1 MNHISRNQNAT
12 RSGTLRL
19 PIIGLSYHARLK
31 LSGFLFVAPIMLFF
45 LLFNVYPMLRALQ
58 ISFTNYNLLE
68 PPVYVGARNYMRVF
82 ADPNFR
88 KAALVTV
95 QYILL
100 FGPISWVLGFGSALL
115 LNKSFPLRDLFRSS
129 IFLPSVLSMVAMAVV
144 FKLMLTPT
152 GPVNALLGWTI
163 GWITDKTWAMRGVA
177 MVSIWR
183 SMGYFMI
190 LFLVGLQTIPDEYYD
205 AAKVDGAGSW
215 AQFRHITL
223 PLIRPVFAFIVIVT
237 LIRGM
242 MAIGEMMIMT
252 EGGPNNWT
260 RTLVLYIYQT
270 GIRSLKMGRASA
282 MSLVVFV
289 AVLILTLIQLKLF
302 RVYEEE

>member
-1 MNHISRNQNAT
+1 MNDISFHQSTAKSRWLHFL
-12 RSGTLRL
+12 SL
-19 PIIGLSYHARLK
+19 GLSYHTRLR
-31 LSGFLFVAPIMLFF
+31 LSGLLFVAPIMLFF
-45 LLFNVYPMLRALQ
+45 LMFNVYPMLRAFQ
-58 ISFTNYNLLE
+58 ISFTQYNLLQT
-68 PPVYVGARNYMRVF
+68 PAYIGTQNYVRVF

-100 FGPISWVLGFGSALL
+100 FGPLSWILGFGSALL
-115 LNKSFPLRDLFRSS
+115 LNKSFPLRDFFRSS
-129 IFLPSVLSMVAMAVV
+129 VFLPSVLSMVAMAVV
-144 FKLMLTPT
+144 FKLMLTPM
-152 GPVNALLGWTI
+152 GPVNALLGTTI
-163 GWITDKTWAMRGVA
+163 GWITDKTWAVRGVA

-190 LFLVGLQTIPDEYYD
+190 LFLVGLQTIPEEFYD
-205 AAKVDGAGSW
+205 AAKVDGAGNW

-237 LIRGM
+237 LIRGI

-282 MSLVVFV
+282 MSLIVFV
-289 AVLILTLIQLKLF
+289 AVLTLTLAQLKLF

>member
-1 MNHISRNQNAT
+1 MSLNQKRQTA
-12 RSGTLRL
+12 SPAASPFPG
-19 PIIGLSYHARLK
+19 IGLSYHTRLK
-31 LSGFLFVAPIMLFF
+31 LSGFLFVLPIMIFF
-45 LLFNVYPMLRALQ
+45 LAFNVYPMLKALQ
-58 ISFTNYNLLE
+58 ISFTQYNLLK
-68 PPVYVGARNYMRVF
+68 PPVYVGLENYTRVLK
-82 ADPNFR
+82 DLNFS

-100 FGPISWVLGFGSALL
+100 FGPISWALGFGSALL
-115 LNKSFPLRDLFRSS
+115 LNQHFPLRNFFRSS
-129 IFLPSVLSMVAMAVV
+129 IFLPSVLSLVAMSVV

-152 GPVNALLGWTI
+152 GPVNALLGMTI
-163 GWITDKTWAMRGVA
+163 HWVTDKDWAMPGVA
-177 MVSIWR
+177 IVSIWR

-205 AAKVDGAGSW
+205 AAKVDGAGPW
-215 AQFRHITL
+215 AQLRHITL
-223 PLIRPVFAFIVIVT
+223 PLIRPVFAFIVIVS

-282 MSLVVFV
+282 MSLIVF
-289 AVLILTLIQLKLF
+289 AAILILTLIQLNLF